1 MESSRRIIYSRI
13 IFITGIVLLTSLS
26 ILFLYETFEESSSSD
41 VVHNTQITRQSLER
55 IYSALKDHE
64 SALRGYAL
72 VRDTAYIFKQTST
85 RSIDTHLA
93 LVDSLISG
101 DSAQINHLKKLKSL
115 IVFQIKHQDSVIQ
128 HLRNKDYQKAALLF
142 SDLKR
147 SDIGMDSIQSLI
159 SKMQKIES
167 KLSADRALD
176 AKKHT
181 VLATM
186 VGVAVSMFSILIF
199 IIAFYFVDQE
209 LKRSNRHIQEKES
222 LYSQIAEINTALE
235 SANKSL
241 QQLNAELE
249 GKNFQLEKYAAE
261 LSSFTHITSHDMQEP
276 LRKIEFFIS
285 IVEERDV
292 SNLSENGRKYFEKI
306 RQHVGRMRQL
316 FLSMLDFSLANTIDK
331 HIEDVDLNDV
341 LDQTSNALKTYIKD
355 TNAMIE
361 SDPLPSVRGI
371 RYQFLQLFENIISNA
386 IKFRRHDIVPEIQV
400 SLAHISP
407 GEHNVKG
414 LKNSVAYYRINFTD
428 NGIGF
433 DPRNAEKVF
442 GIFQRLKNDSY
453 GVGIGLAICRKIAE
467 NHGGIVVAES
477 APQQGATFSLYL
489 PKN

>member
-13 IFITGIVLLTSLS
+13 IFITGIILLTSLS

-41 VVHNTQITRQSLER
+41 VVHNTNLTRQSLDK
-55 IYSALKDHE
+55 IYAILKDHE

-72 VRDTAYIFKQTST
+72 THDTTYLLKQTAVKE
-85 RSIDTHLA
+85 IHQHIA
-93 LVDSLISG
+93 LIDSLLQ
-101 DSAQINHLKKLKSL
+101 DNQTLKRDLAQLESMIQIEIAHDAFVIQRLQEHAYRQNTLLYDDLKKSE
-115 IVFQIKHQDSVIQ
+115 
-128 HLRNKDYQKAALLF
+128 
-142 SDLKR
+142 
-147 SDIGMDSIQSLI
+147 IGMDSIQALMNN
-159 SKMQKIES
+159 MQRVAS

-186 VGVAVSMFSILIF
+186 VSVAVSMFSILIF

-209 LKRSNRHIQEKES
+209 LKRSHRHIQEKES
-222 LYSQIAEINTALE
+222 LYTQIAAFNTALE

-241 QQLNAELE
+241 QQLNSELE

-285 IVEERDV
+285 IVEERDEK
-292 SNLSENGRKYFEKI
+292 NLSDNGKKYLDKI
-306 RQHVGRMRQL
+306 RENVGRMRQL

-331 HIEDVDLNDV
+331 NIEDVDLNDV
-341 LDQTSNALKTYIKD
+341 LEQTMASLKIYLKD
-355 TNAMIE
+355 THAMID
-361 SDPLPSVRGI
+361 SDTLPIVSGI

-386 IKFRRHDIVPEIQV
+386 IKFRRNDVVPEIQ
-400 SLAHISP
+400 ISWEYIRP
-407 GEHNVKG
+407 SEHNLKG
-414 LKNSVAYYRINFTD
+414 LKNNVAYYRINFKD

-433 DPRNAEKVF
+433 DPLNAEKIF
-442 GIFQRLKNDSY
+442 GIFQRLKHDSY

-477 APQQGATFSLYL
+477 KPQEGATFSLYL
-489 PKN
+489 PKK